1 MMAIKILKHGT
12 KKVVT
17 CNNCGCVFEYEKED
31 TTTIQLKYNE
41 YKQYINCPD
50 CRWEIETVLN

>member
-1 MMAIKILKHGT
+1 MAIKILKHGT

-41 YKQYINCPD
+41 YKQYIKCPD
-50 CRWEIETVLN
+50 CRCEIETDLN